1 MLDDIEY
8 PSLDDIIMKDSSL
21 TGSNKSIKIPGID
34 RSSKADAIKHYE
46 DKNVTQ
52 LLEEQEKLANKSL
65 QNEKDMMTTQLEI
78 KKIMHDKEDSI
89 CNDVE
94 EKELLSTERQSLFRM
109 MQLES
114 KQKDY
119 ILEDEAIKDQI
130 RIMREQDAGKTEPIS
145 DEVERRI
152 HEKGLE
158 RKMLNEQRER
168 EQEESAEQLRLARE
182 RKPLSLINRSPVKT
196 PRSSLAN
203 ELILS
208 PKTLTQ
214 VPQIPHFDRNAKP
227 TFSSQRQDF
236 YNEQDFAPVY
246 SKVVSNKP

>member
-65 QNEKDMMTTQLEI
+65 QNEKDMLTTQLEI

-89 CNDVE
+89 SNDVE
-94 EKELLSTERQSLFRM
+94 EKELLSNERLFRM

-119 ILEDEAIKDQI
+119 ILEDEAIKDQL
-130 RIMREQDAGKTEPIS
+130 RIMREQDIGKTEPIS
-145 DEVERRI
+145 DEVEKRI
-152 HEKGLE
+152 HEKDLE
-158 RKMLNEQRER
+158 RKKLNEQRER

-182 RKPLSLINRSPVKT
+182 RKPLSIINRSPVKT

-246 SKVVSNKP
+246 SKVVSNKL